1 MRFARS
7 SAFKR
12 RAEKLTREQ
21 TAMLAAALRRFSRNP
36 RDPLLHTHRLGGD
49 LKDYWAFSVDQ
60 DLRVVFRWQGEEVFL
75 VSVGSHDEVY

>member
-36 RDPLLHTHRLGGD
+36 RDPLLNTHRLKGD
-49 LKDYWAFSVDQ
+49 LNDYWAFSVDQ
-60 DLRVVFRWQGEEVFL
+60 DLRVVFRWQGDESFL
-75 VSVGSHDEVY
+75 VSIGSHDEVY

>member
-36 RDPLLHTHRLGGD
+36 RDPLLSTHRLKGD

-60 DLRVVFRWQGEEVFL
+60 DLRVAFRWQGDEAFL
-75 VSVGSHDEVY
+75 VTIGSHDEAY